1 MTILEDR
8 ERLPIHNDFRSDTF
22 TLPTQHMNEVVLE
35 KLSQGTLLLGDS
47 VYKEDPYTLELE
59 LKMAE
64 LTGKEAALF
73 CVSGTMS
80 NQIGLRAA
88 LQQPP
93 YSILCD
99 HRAHIFLHEA
109 GGTATLSQAMVHPV
123 TPENGDYLTLDDIV
137 ENFTPDDGDIHG
149 APTKVISMENT
160 LHGALT
166 PIEEIRKISEFA
178 RSQGI
183 WMHLDGARLIN
194 ASVATG
200 ISLKEYCQYFDS
212 VSICL
217 SKSLGA
223 PIGSVL
229 VGERKFIEKSNHFKK
244 QAGGGIRQAG
254 MMTLMALT
262 ALEDNWDHISIA
274 HEFAKDVG
282 EFCKKHDILVESP
295 VDTNFVFI
303 DLKKNKINDAALV
316 KFGEKHDVKL
326 MGGRIAFHFQLSEES
341 VENLKAALYEC
352 KQDALKNPYE
362 GRRCN
367 KQMYNVD
374 VIKNLQELSVAS
386 KN

>member
-160 LHGALT
+160 LHGVLT

-262 ALEDNWDHISIA
+262 ALEDNWDYISIA